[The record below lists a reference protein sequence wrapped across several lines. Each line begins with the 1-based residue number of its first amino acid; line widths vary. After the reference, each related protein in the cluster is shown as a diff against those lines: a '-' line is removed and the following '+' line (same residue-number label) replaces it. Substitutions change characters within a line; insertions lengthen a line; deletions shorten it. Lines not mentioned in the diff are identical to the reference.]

1 MVSGSV
7 RLSNPASSTV
17 APTSNRP
24 SLRGMRYTFG
34 DRTTCRSKF
43 REGNARQSIWP
54 FTGRV
59 GNAIG
64 AIIPAHAP
72 AQLTTLW
79 AENDVLTVFT
89 PATLLFDWCT
99 PSTASPDEKST
110 PRFFA
115 VLIAAAV
122 SACGSTLRSFT

>member
-1 MVSGSV
+1 MVDGIV

-17 APTSNRP
+17 APMRSRP
-24 SLRGMRYTFG
+24 SLRGIRYTFG
-34 DRTTCRSKF
+34 DRTTCRNKL
-43 REGNARQSIWP
+43 RDGNPRQSICP

-79 AENDVLTVFT
+79 AENDVFTVFT
-89 PATLLFDWCT
+89 PATRLCDRCT

-110 PRFFA
+110 PRFLAAFI
-115 VLIAAAV
+115 VAAV
-122 SACGSTLRSFT
+122 RA